1 MSIVSQVVREIIA
14 EANVQKMGRK
24 KIIRARVR
32 GGKVQRRKVVSAV
45 KGYTIRS
52 GKLIRMSPAESRRRK
67 LGQRK
72 GKKVPFT
79 IKVENVA
86 ARTTIR
92 THINQLPTPI
102 SNHFSFAPIY
112 HTVQFTKRFGNFPG
126 VKETFTVSRVYNS
139 FI

>member
-52 GKLIRMSPAESRRRK
+52 GKLIRMSTAESRRRK

-72 GKKVPFT
+72 GKLKRKAKLARAL
-79 IKVENVA
+79 IK
-86 ARTTIR
+86 R
-92 THINQLPTPI
+92 
-102 SNHFSFAPIY
+102 
-112 HTVQFTKRFGNFPG
+112 KRSLIKRKSLGL
-126 VKETFTVSRVYNS
+126 K
-139 FI
+139 

>member
-1 MSIVSQVVREIIA
+1 MSVVSQVVREIIA

-72 GKKVPFT
+72 GKLKRKAKLARAL
-79 IKVENVA
+79 IK
-86 ARTTIR
+86 R
-92 THINQLPTPI
+92 
-102 SNHFSFAPIY
+102 
-112 HTVQFTKRFGNFPG
+112 KRSLIKRKSLGL
-126 VKETFTVSRVYNS
+126 K
-139 FI
+139 

>member
-1 MSIVSQVVREIIA
+1 MSLVSKIVREIVA

-45 KGYTIRS
+45 KGYTIRG

-72 GKKVPFT
+72 GKLKRKAKLARAL
-79 IKVENVA
+79 IK
-86 ARTTIR
+86 R
-92 THINQLPTPI
+92 
-102 SNHFSFAPIY
+102 
-112 HTVQFTKRFGNFPG
+112 KRSL
-126 VKETFTVSRVYNS
+126 VKRKSLGLK
-139 FI
+139 